1 MAITLS
7 VKCFFGSRLLVEY
20 TQYNNGTERM
30 RMWKMGYPP
39 TLSNDRTFEDR
50 NLQILEVDEQFIVA
64 MAYNRWST
72 NYPDKA
78 YTFYFFSAETLDEF
92 TSLSVHN
99 LEWKYDR
106 GLFFQFC
113 RNGIIR
119 VLDVASGK
127 YYNDVHLPFPSSL
140 LIYNWTCS
148 NSNVVVIGWKY
159 RNKEMLLTCLSVYDL
174 EALKKRNSD
183 PCSHLLYTLQ
193 FKFDIHSFVMDET
206 RIALIGI
213 HYKSKLGTD
222 WKQSMMVLN
231 FANFAERKS
240 VDLKKNPEE
249 NEDFK
254 MKIIYDPFF
263 NPKTSLL

>member
-1 MAITLS
+1 MLS
-7 VKCFFGSRLLVEY
+7 
-20 TQYNNGTERM
+20 
-30 RMWKMGYPP
+30 
-39 TLSNDRTFEDR
+39 
-50 NLQILEVDEQFIVA
+50 
-64 MAYNRWST
+64 
-72 NYPDKA
+72 
-78 YTFYFFSAETLDEF
+78 
-92 TSLSVHN
+92 
-99 LEWKYDR
+99 
-106 GLFFQFC
+106 
-113 RNGIIR
+113 
-119 VLDVASGK
+119 
-127 YYNDVHLPFPSSL
+127 
-140 LIYNWTCS
+140 
-148 NSNVVVIGWKY
+148 
-159 RNKEMLLTCLSVYDL
+159 CLSVYDL
-174 EALKKRNSD
+174 EAVKKRNSD

-240 VDLKKNPEE
+240 VDLKKNPQE

>member
-1 MAITLS
+1 MVMAITLN

-64 MAYNRWST
+64 KAYNRWST

-106 GLFFQFC
+106 GLFSILSQRDHSSFGC
-113 RNGIIR
+113 R
-119 VLDVASGK
+119 L
-127 YYNDVHLPFPSSL
+127 
-140 LIYNWTCS
+140 
-148 NSNVVVIGWKY
+148 WK
-159 RNKEMLLTCLSVYDL
+159 
-174 EALKKRNSD
+174 
-183 PCSHLLYTLQ
+183 TLQ
-193 FKFDIHSFVMDET
+193 
-206 RIALIGI
+206 
-213 HYKSKLGTD
+213 
-222 WKQSMMVLN
+222 
-231 FANFAERKS
+231 
-240 VDLKKNPEE
+240 
-249 NEDFK
+249 
-254 MKIIYDPFF
+254 
-263 NPKTSLL
+263 